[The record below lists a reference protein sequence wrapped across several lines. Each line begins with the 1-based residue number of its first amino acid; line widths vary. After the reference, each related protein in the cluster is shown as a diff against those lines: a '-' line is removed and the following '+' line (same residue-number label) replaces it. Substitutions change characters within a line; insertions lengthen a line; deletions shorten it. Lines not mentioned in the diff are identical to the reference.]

1 MNDLGK
7 PWLGTPDRMIQYCPK
22 GGEQFLNWKLLKLLE
37 IYGQAFD
44 DDWWYWIGKSKA
56 KYIKRTPVWFRQK
69 RMPAE
74 KPKDPF
80 QRRLI

>member
-7 PWLGTPDRMIQYCPK
+7 PWLATPDCMIQYCPR
-22 GGEQFLNWKLLKLLE
+22 GAEDMLNPKLLQLLKL
-37 IYGQAFD
+37 YGTAFD
-44 DDWWYWIGKSKA
+44 DDWYYYIGKSKA
-56 KYIKRTPVWFRQK
+56 QIIKRTPVWFAQK

-80 QRRLI
+80 QKKLV